1 MIAQPVL
8 PDFAPLLDRVFFFDA
23 TEGSYEITGIQG
35 KIPGWLRGSYYVNG
49 PARFERAGRR
59 CKNWLD
65 GDGMICA
72 LSFTEEGVR
81 YTGRFIETPK
91 LRDERAAGEFLYRGF
106 GMSFPGDR
114 LRRKVML
121 EPPVNVSIYPYDGRL
136 LAFGE
141 QTLPFELD
149 PVTLETRG
157 EYDFNG
163 SLNEVTPFAAHAKF
177 DGELLNFGVS
187 FSAAKPMLNIY
198 EFNDSG
204 SLLRRKR
211 YEIQMPHSVHDF
223 GFTRRHTVFFL
234 SPLLMNF
241 EPFWNDGASVMESL
255 AWQPEKGSRILVGP
269 RGTNKDGAFFV
280 PAGNG
285 YCLHL
290 INCFEEAGI
299 LTVDIIELD
308 RPVYGDYEP
317 LPDLFTIVEP
327 GRPVRY
333 RVDLASKSVIERI
346 PMAYDRTPD
355 FPAIDTALAGSNYD
369 EFWML
374 GIRHS
379 GTDGRKFFDQLAHGS
394 WRDGDVKDLYTLP
407 AGQYF
412 GGEPVYVPNP
422 VDSGD
427 GVVIVEHLDP
437 AGANSSF
444 WLFDAHA
451 ILSGPIARLP
461 LRAHIHPG
469 FHASFWR

>member
-8 PDFAPLLDRVFFFDA
+8 PDFAPQLDQVFFFDA
-23 TEGSYEITGIQG
+23 SEASYEITGVEG
-35 KIPGWLRGSYYVNG
+35 RVPAWLQGSYYVNG

-65 GDGMICA
+65 GDGMICS
-72 LSFTEEGVR
+72 L
-81 YTGRFIETPK
+81 RFIPEGIHYTSRFVQTPK
-91 LRDERAAGEFLYRGF
+91 LRDEEAAGQFLYRGF

-121 EPPVNVSIYPYDGRL
+121 EPPVNVSVYHYNGKL

-149 PVTLETRG
+149 PITLETRG

-163 SLNEVTPFAAHAKF
+163 SLNEISPFAAHAKY
-177 DGELLNFGVS
+177 DGGLLNFGVS
-187 FSAAKPMLNIY
+187 FSSAKPMLNVY

-211 YEIQMPHSVHDF
+211 YEIQMPHSLHDF
-223 GFTRRHTVFFL
+223 GFTARHTVFFL

-241 EPFWNDGASVMESL
+241 QPFWDEGASVMESL
-255 AWQPEKGSRILVGP
+255 AWEPEKGSRILVAP
-269 RGTNKDGAFFV
+269 RGTNKDEPFFV

-290 INCFEEAGI
+290 INCFEESGI
-299 LTVDIIELD
+299 LTVDILELE

-317 LPDLFTIVEP
+317 LPDLFTIVAP

-333 RVDLASKSVIERI
+333 RIDLTSRTVIERI

-355 FPAIDTALAGSNYD
+355 FPAIDTSLAGLPYD

-374 GIRHS
+374 GIQHS
-379 GTDGRKFFDQLAHGS
+379 GRDGRKFFDQLAYGS
-394 WRDGDVKDLYTLP
+394 WKHGDVKAVYNLP
-407 AGQYF
+407 AGEYF

-422 VDSGD
+422 ADSHD
-427 GVVIVEHLDP
+427 GVVIVEHLQP
-437 AGANSSF
+437 TGTHSSF
-444 WLFDAHA
+444 LLFDAHA
-451 ILSGPIARLP
+451 IASGPIARLP
-461 LRAHIHPG
+461 LRGHIHPG
-469 FHASFWR
+469 FHASFWK